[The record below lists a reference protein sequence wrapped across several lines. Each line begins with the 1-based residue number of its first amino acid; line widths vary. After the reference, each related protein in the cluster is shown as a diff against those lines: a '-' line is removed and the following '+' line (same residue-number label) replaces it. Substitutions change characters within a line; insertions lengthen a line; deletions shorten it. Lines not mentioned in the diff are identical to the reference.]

1 MRTPRLQSAFLF
13 IALGLSLVLAF
24 TLFRPFLSVIVVSA
38 MAAVVAYPLKE
49 RISGLFRG
57 KGNGLSSFLTL
68 LVVFVLILTPVAF
81 IAYQV
86 FTEALVMYADVSSN
100 RDAYFDTLARVVLEP
115 LQRLVP
121 GFVFDVDSALKQ
133 GLGIFTANFGR
144 LFSGTVEV
152 FADLVL
158 FLIAFYYFLK
168 DGPRFAH
175 AFMALSP
182 LHDKFDK
189 DVFDRMSL
197 AINSMVRGQL
207 LVAMIQ
213 GLLTGLGF
221 ALFGIPSPAL
231 WGSLAAICALVP
243 GVGTSL
249 VIVPGILFLF
259 ATGQT
264 FPGLGLLAWGGLAV
278 GLIDNM
284 LGPTL
289 IGKGAKIHPL
299 FVLFAVLGGLALY
312 GPLGFL
318 LGPLTVSFVFAL
330 LDIYRLLILR
340 DRPILTEKSRIT
352 G

>member
-1 MRTPRLQSAFLF
+1 MRPQRLQSAFLF
-13 IALGLSLVLAF
+13 ICLGLSLVLAF
-24 TLFRPFLSVIVVSA
+24 ILFRPFLSVVVVA
-38 MAAVVAYPLKE
+38 GMAAVVAFPLKQ
-49 RISGLFRG
+49 RILDMMRG
-57 KGNGLSSFLTL
+57 RYNGLASFLTL
-68 LVVFVLILTPVAF
+68 LFVFVLILTPVIF

-86 FTEALVMYADVSSN
+86 FTEALDLYANISTN
-100 RDAYFDTLARVVLEP
+100 RDEYFLTLERVIFVP
-115 LQRLVP
+115 LQSLLP
-121 GFVFDVDSALKQ
+121 GFSLDLESAIKQ
-133 GLGIFTANFGR
+133 GLTIFTANFGR

-152 FADLVL
+152 FVDLVL

-168 DGPRFAH
+168 DGPKFARG
-175 AFMALSP
+175 FMALSP
-182 LHDKFDK
+182 LHDKFDQ

-197 AINSMVRGQL
+197 AINSMMRGQL
-207 LVAMIQ
+207 LVAVIQ

-221 ALFGIPSPAL
+221 AFFGIPSPAL
-231 WGSLAAICALVP
+231 WGSLAAVCALVP

-249 VIVPGILFLF
+249 VIVRGILFLF

-264 FPGLGLLAWGGLAV
+264 VPGLGLLAWGSLAV

-289 IGKGAKIHPL
+289 IGRGAKIHPL

-312 GPLGFL
+312 GPMGFL

-340 DRPILTEKSRIT
+340 ESPILTEKREFE
-352 G
+352 

>member
-1 MRTPRLQSAFLF
+1 MRPQRLQSAFLF
-13 IALGLSLVLAF
+13 VALGLSLVLAF
-24 TLFRPFLSVIVVSA
+24 ILLRPFLSVIVVSA
-38 MAAVVAYPLKE
+38 MAAVVAYPLKM
-49 RISGLFRG
+49 RIAGLFRG
-57 KGNGLSSFLTL
+57 RANGVSSFLTL
-68 LVVFVLILTPVAF
+68 LIVVVLILTPVIF

-86 FTEALVMYADVSSN
+86 FTEALVLYANLSDN
-100 RDAYFDTLARVVLEP
+100 RDQYFETLGRVVFEP
-115 LQRLVP
+115 LQRLLPGFAFDVP
-121 GFVFDVDSALKQ
+121 GAIKQ
-133 GLGIFTANFGR
+133 GLTLLTANFGR
-144 LFSGTVEV
+144 LFSGTIEV
-152 FADLVL
+152 FVDLVL

-168 DGPRFAH
+168 DGPKFARG
-175 AFMALSP
+175 FMALSP
-182 LHDKFDK
+182 LHDKFDQ

-207 LVAMIQ
+207 LVAVLQ
-213 GLLTGLGF
+213 GFLTGLGF
-221 ALFGIPSPAL
+221 AFFGVPSPAL

-249 VIVPGILFLF
+249 VLVPGILFLF

-264 FPGLGLLAWGGLAV
+264 VPGLGLLAWGAVAV
-278 GLIDNM
+278 GLVDNL

-312 GPLGFL
+312 GPMGFL

-340 DRPILTEKSRIT
+340 EEPILTESKD
-352 G
+352 